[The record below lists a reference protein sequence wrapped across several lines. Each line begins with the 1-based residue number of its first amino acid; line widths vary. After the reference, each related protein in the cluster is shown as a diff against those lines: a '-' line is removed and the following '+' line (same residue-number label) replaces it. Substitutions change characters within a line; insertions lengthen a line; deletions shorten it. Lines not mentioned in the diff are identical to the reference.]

1 MRDGRPVVLAIAA
14 VLSIGVLVAAGCG
27 QGSATATADG
37 PALIAERCT
46 RCHTRTRIDDARH
59 DRAGWEA
66 TVARMRGK
74 GAQLSD
80 GEAVIVVDYLAGRQ
94 VP

>member
-1 MRDGRPVVLAIAA
+1 MREGRFVVLAIAA
-14 VLSIGVLVAAGCG
+14 VLSIGVLLAAGCG
-27 QGSATATADG
+27 QGSATTTADG
-37 PALIAERCT
+37 PALVAERCT
-46 RCHTRTRIDDARH
+46 RCHTQTRIDDARH

-74 GAQLSD
+74 GAQVSAA
-80 GEAVIVVDYLAGRQ
+80 EAAVVVDYLAGRQ